1 MKKFR
6 FNVRVYGLW
15 SDNGKVLVSRETVL
29 GQSIL
34 KFPGGGLDFGE
45 GLREGLTRE
54 WQEELNVPIAV
65 NNHFYTTDYFQPS
78 AWDDSQIISVYY
90 EVSPLVPLVLPF
102 NNGQEQFD
110 WLPVDARMAERL
122 TLPIDKVVGEML
134 WEQQTGQK

>member
-15 SDNGKVLVSRETVL
+15 LDNGRVLVSQETVL

-45 GLREGLTRE
+45 GLMDGLKRE
-54 WQEELNVPIAV
+54 WQEELGVAIAV
-65 NNHFYTTDYFQPS
+65 NKHFYTTDYFQPS

-90 EVSPLVPLVLPF
+90 VVCPLASLVLPL
-102 NNGQEQFD
+102 NNGHEQFD
-110 WLPVDARMAERL
+110 WLPINEQLAEML
-122 TLPIDKVVGEML
+122 TLPIDKVVGKML
-134 WEQQTGQK
+134 WEL